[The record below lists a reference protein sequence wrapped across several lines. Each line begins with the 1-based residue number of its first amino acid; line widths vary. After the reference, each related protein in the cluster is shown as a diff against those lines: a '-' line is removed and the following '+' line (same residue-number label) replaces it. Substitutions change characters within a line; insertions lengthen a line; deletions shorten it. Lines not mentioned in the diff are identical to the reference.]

1 MPTEAYTQHLELF
14 DAAVAAQTDFVRKGK
29 TMPYTSANGHMFS
42 LMNKVGDLGIRL
54 PKERRNQLLKEYDT
68 SLLES
73 HNTVM
78 KEYVRIP
85 DELLEQ
91 TELITSLLQ
100 EGHEY
105 VMSLPPKPTT
115 KKKK

>member
-1 MPTEAYTQHLELF
+1 MPTDSYSQHLESF
-14 DAAVAAQTDFVRKGK
+14 DAAVAAQSAFARKGK

-54 PKERRNQLLKEYDT
+54 PKARRNELLEEYNT
-68 SLLES
+68 TLLES
-73 HNTVM
+73 HNTIM

-85 DELLEQ
+85 DALLEQ
-91 TELITSLLQ
+91 TELITSLLE
-100 EGHEY
+100 EGYAY
-105 VMSLPPKPTT
+105 VTSLPPKPTT